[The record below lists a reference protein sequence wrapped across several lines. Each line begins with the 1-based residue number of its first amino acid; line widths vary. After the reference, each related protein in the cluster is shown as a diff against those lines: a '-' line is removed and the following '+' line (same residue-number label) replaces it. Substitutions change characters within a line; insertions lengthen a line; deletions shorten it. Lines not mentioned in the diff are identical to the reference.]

1 MTQFVLD
8 ALALSDIDRQHE
20 IAAHRAVMAAIGHP
34 DGLAPAFTAVGKRRL
49 LLAAGGS
56 AGQRRLDLQP
66 PLAKSQGVDEI
77 VDLAGAD
84 GVGGRL
90 GIPFEC
96 DTVGVADVTIG
107 ADMDDQGRNVFSDQL
122 MLLKVVPQRLFRFRA
137 QPPLPRQTLA
147 ESGDQ
152 QIEPSGDQ
160 AVVQRIVL
168 PAGQKPAD
176 S

>member
-1 MTQFVLD
+1 MPPIRPPVVL
-8 ALALSDIDRQHE
+8 E
-20 IAAHRAVMAAIGHP
+20 
-34 DGLAPAFTAVGKRRL
+34 PASTAGGNRGV
-49 LLAAGGS
+49 LLAAGGT
-56 AGQRRLDLQP
+56 AGQSRLDLEP
-66 PLAKSQGVDEI
+66 PFAKPEGVDDI

-107 ADMDDQGRNVFSDQL
+107 ADMDDQGGNVFSDQL

-152 QIEPSGDQ
+152 QIEPSGD
-160 AVVQRIVL
+160 
-168 PAGQKPAD
+168 
-176 S
+176 